1 VNGEP
6 FDIWAPMPRS
16 AVVFCP
22 YGLRA
27 TPPLPPGWA
36 PEQQTP
42 TIAPT
47 WRPGDPPLKAARTL
61 LQAAR
66 PRAASTLPGGDAAP
80 WGSAGRLA

>member
-1 VNGEP
+1 MNGDP

-22 YGLRA
+22 FGLRA

-47 WRPGDPPLKAARTL
+47 WRPGDPPLKASRTPLRPARSGGARTL
-61 LQAAR
+61 L
-66 PRAASTLPGGDAAP
+66 PGDAAP
-80 WGSAGRLA
+80 RSPGAGG